1 MALSRIVKTNT
12 VYDSYFWVKWELSD
26 QNVAGN
32 KSTISWSCGITPGHK
47 FYSNAVKMSA
57 VTINGS
63 QVYAGGTYSN
73 ITDYKERTLAS
84 GTLDISHSSDG
95 SKTFTVSAFSGQV
108 WKDSGYLTAT
118 ATAQS
123 FALPT
128 MPRATVPVIGS
139 VILGQTTTISLPRAV
154 SSFTHTLTYSF
165 GSYSGIIAE
174 GAGTEA
180 QWRDV
185 PYDLATQIPSSPT
198 GIGTLTCKT
207 YNGSTLIGTQSVNFT
222 VVVPNNSATQPRDT
236 ISISPISSLAEPFNS
251 LYIQGRTKAK
261 ITHTAV
267 GKYGTTIKSYTATV
281 DGQTYTGQD
290 VTTEILSIPGSRPIT
305 GTVTDNRN
313 IPGTTTSSITVLAY
327 TPPSVERNTSANA
340 LICARALAD
349 GTLDDDG
356 TSLYIA
362 CSRKYSSLYGDNSAS
377 VQVRYKAESGEWS
390 DWVTFFSE
398 NEAIA
403 GVAVAGIAVAGGTGA
418 TGDNYAGVIEGITL
432 AVESPYTIELRAVDR
447 LGESGGTLSFAISTS
462 EATVDLGEG
471 GNSVGVGRRAHVGTE
486 KRLDVAW
493 NSTFEK
499 DVRVSGDLS
508 VGNLTSL
515 KAALVD
521 IFHPVGEYYSSSN
534 PTNPAELFGGTW
546 EEVHGRFLFAED
558 DAHPAGST
566 GGEATHTLTTS
577 EIPYHNHNIGQEG
590 NTSKILPTQIAVSDS
605 SQSEYVTTLQGGA
618 SGWYK
623 SSVAW
628 DGRISTRNQTSPYG
642 QAHNN
647 IPPYLSVYIWHR
659 IA

>member
-12 VYDSYFWVKWELSD
+12 VDDSYFWVKWELSD
-26 QNVAGN
+26 QDIASN
-32 KSTISWSCGITPGHK
+32 KSNISWSCGVTPGHK
-47 FYSNAVKMSA
+47 YYVNAIKMSA
-57 VTINGS
+57 VTINNV

-73 ITDYKERTLAS
+73 ITDYKEHTFAS

-95 SKTFTVSAFSGQV
+95 SKTFTVSAFSGQL
-108 WKDSGYLTAT
+108 WNYSYYLTAT
-118 ATAQS
+118 AEAQS

-128 MPRATVPVIGS
+128 IPRATVPVIGE
-139 VILGQTTTISLPRAV
+139 VVLGQTVTIGLPRAV
-154 SSFTHTLTYSF
+154 PSFTHTLTYTF
-165 GSYSGIIAE
+165 GSSSGTIAE
-174 GAGTEA
+174 SAGTEA
-180 QWRDV
+180 KWRDV
-185 PYDLATQIPSSPT
+185 PYDFATQIPSSPT

-207 YNGSTLIGTQSVNFT
+207 YNGSTLIGTKSVKFT
-222 VVVPNNSATQPRDT
+222 VVVPNNSATQPSDT
-236 ISISPISSLAEPFNS
+236 ISISPVSSLAEPFNS

-267 GKYGTTIKSYTATV
+267 GKYGTTIKSYTVEV

-290 VTTEILSIPGSRPIT
+290 VTTEILSIPGSRSIT

-313 IPGTTTSSITVLAY
+313 IPGTTASSITVLAY
-327 TPPSVERNTSANA
+327 TPPSVERNTSVNA
-340 LICARALAD
+340 LICARALDD

-362 CSRKYSSLYGDNSAS
+362 CSRKYSSLYGNNSAS

-398 NEAIA
+398 NAAVA
-403 GVAVAGIAVAGGTGA
+403 GVAIAGIAVAGGTGA
-418 TGDNYAGVIEGITL
+418 TGDNYSGVIEGITL

-521 IFHPVGEYYSSSN
+521 IFHPVGAYYSSSD
-534 PTNPAELFGGTW
+534 PTSPEELFGGTW
-546 EEVHGRFLFAED
+546 EEIHGRFLFAED
-558 DAHPAGST
+558 HAHPAGSS
-566 GGEATHTLTTS
+566 GGEEAHTLTVS
-577 EIPYHNHNIGQEG
+577 EMPSHNGHLSAGIVGTTPYEKGNYKGFLNSSTMTAYGDIGRGWNVHAG
-590 NTSKILPTQIAVSDS
+590 NEMHPASEAV
-605 SQSEYVTTLQGGA
+605 GG
-618 SGWYK
+618 GK
-623 SSVAW
+623 
-628 DGRISTRNQTSPYG
+628 P
-642 QAHNN
+642 HNN
-647 IPPYLSVYIWHR
+647 MPPYLSVYIWHR

>member
-1 MALSRIVKTNT
+1 MASSGIVKTNT
-12 VYDSYFWVKWELSD
+12 VYDSYFWVKWELAS
-26 QNVAGN
+26 QNIAGN

-108 WKDSGYLTAT
+108 WKESGYLTAN
-118 ATAQS
+118 AAAQS

-128 MPRATVPVIGS
+128 IPRATVPVIGE
-139 VILGQTTTISLPRAV
+139 VVLGQTVTIGLPRAV
-154 SSFTHTLTYSF
+154 SSFTHTLTYTF
-165 GSYSGIIAE
+165 GSSSGTIAE

-207 YNGSTLIGTQSVNFT
+207 YNGSTLIGTQPVNFT
-222 VVVPNNSATQPRDT
+222 VVVPNNSATQPSDT
-236 ISISPISSLAEPFNS
+236 ISISPVSSLAKPFNS

-281 DGQTYTGQD
+281 DGHTYTGRD
-290 VTTEILSIPGSRPIT
+290 TTTEILSIPGSRPIT

-313 IPGTTTSSITVLAY
+313 IPGTTESSIMVLAY
-327 TPPSVERNTSANA
+327 TPPSVERNTSTNA
-340 LICARALAD
+340 LVCARALAN

-356 TSLYIA
+356 TLLYVA
-362 CSRKYSSLYGDNSAS
+362 CSRKFSAINGKNGAS

-390 DWVTFFSE
+390 DWVTFFAERTS
-398 NEAIA
+398 
-403 GVAVAGIAVAGGTGA
+403 
-418 TGDNYAGVIEGITL
+418 GDNYAGIIAGITL
-432 AVESPYTIELRAVDR
+432 AVEYPYTIELRAVDK
-447 LGESGGTLSFAISTS
+447 LGESGGTLSFAVPTS

-471 GNSVGVGRRAHVGTE
+471 GNSLGVGRRAHVGTE

-493 NSTFEK
+493 NAYFEK
-499 DVRVSGDLS
+499 GLQVGGATTLG
-508 VGNLTSL
+508 GNLRGKYLTGTWL
-515 KAALVD
+515 QTTETTDL
-521 IFHPVGEYYSSSN
+521 GETPPKVAVLDNAGWVYYR
-534 PTNPAELFGGTW
+534 TPAELRADLGYGDYVLEQGTSGIWTYRKWASGVAECWAKITQTVTPGGAW
-546 EEVHGRFLFAED
+546 
-558 DAHPAGST
+558 AGTLNLTPYVITVTTPIEFT
-566 GGEATHTLTTS
+566 GIDCVNASAYVGDGHTITSYLTVTN
-577 EIPYHNHNIGQEG
+577 PN
-590 NTSKILPTQIAVSDS
+590 KIL
-605 SQSEYVTTLQGGA
+605 
-618 SGWYK
+618 
-623 SSVAW
+623 
-628 DGRISTRNQTSPYG
+628 IS
-642 QAHNN
+642 A
-647 IPPYLSVYIWHR
+647 LSVYLTGQQECQAYVHVMGR
-659 IA
+659 LK

>member
-12 VYDSYFWVKWELSD
+12 VYDSYFWVKFELID
-26 QNVAGN
+26 QDIAGN

-57 VTINGS
+57 VTINDV

-73 ITDYKERTLAS
+73 ITDYKEHTFAS
-84 GTLDISHSSDG
+84 GALNISHSSDG

-108 WKDSGYLTAT
+108 WKDSGYLTA
-118 ATAQS
+118 AAEAQS

-128 MPRATVPVIGS
+128 IPRSTVPVIGS
-139 VILGQTTTISLPRAV
+139 VVLGQTTIINLPRAV

-165 GSYSGIIAE
+165 GSDSGTIAE
-174 GAGTEA
+174 GAATDA
-180 QWRDV
+180 QWAV
-185 PYDLATQIPSSPT
+185 PYDFATQIPSSPT

-207 YNGSTLIGTQSVNFT
+207 YNGNTLIGTQSVKFT
-222 VVVPNNSATQPRDT
+222 VVVPNNSATQPNDT
-236 ISISPISSLAEPFNS
+236 ISISPVSSLAEPFNS

-267 GKYGTTIKSYTATV
+267 GKYGTAIKSYTAIV

-290 VTTEILSIPGSRPIT
+290 ITTEILSIPGSRSIT
-305 GTVTDNRN
+305 GIVTDNRE

-327 TPPSVERNTSANA
+327 TPPSVERNTSENA

-398 NEAIA
+398 NESVA
-403 GVAVAGIAVAGGTGA
+403 GVAVAGIAVVGA
-418 TGDNYAGVIEGITL
+418 TGDNYAGIIEGITL

-471 GNSVGVGRRAHVGTE
+471 GNSIGVGRRAHIGTE

-521 IFHPVGEYYSSSN
+521 IFHPVGAYYSSSD
-534 PTNPAELFGGTW
+534 PTSPEELFGGTW

-566 GGEATHTLTTS
+566 GGEESHTLTEV
-577 EIPYHNHNIGQEG
+577 EIAPHKHAMAYGPE
-590 NTSKILPTQIAVSDS
+590 S
-605 SQSEYVTTLQGGA
+605 SA
-618 SGWYK
+618 S
-623 SSVAW
+623 
-628 DGRISTRNQTSPYG
+628 STGFPYG
-642 QAHNN
+642 IAAGSATNSAGGRGYASNLGTFSAGGGQPHNN
-647 IPPYLSVYIWHR
+647 MPPYLAVYTWHR
-659 IA
+659 IS

>member
-26 QNVAGN
+26 QNIAGN
-32 KSTISWSCGITPGHK
+32 KSTISWSCGVTPGHK

-73 ITDYKERTLAS
+73 ITDYKERTLSS

-95 SKTFTVSAFSGQV
+95 SKTFTVSAFSGKV
-108 WKDSGYLTAT
+108 WKEDSGGYLTAT
-118 ATAQS
+118 AAAQS

-128 MPRATVPVIGS
+128 IPRATVPVIGE
-139 VILGQTTTISLPRAV
+139 VVLGQTVTIGLPRAV
-154 SSFTHTLTYSF
+154 PSFTHTLTYTF
-165 GSYSGIIAE
+165 GSSSGTIAE

-207 YNGSTLIGTQSVNFT
+207 YNGSTLIGTQPVNFT
-222 VVVPNNSATQPRDT
+222 VVVPNNSATQPSDT
-236 ISISPISSLAEPFNS
+236 ISISPVSSLAKPFNS

-281 DGQTYTGQD
+281 DGQTYTGRD
-290 VTTEILSIPGSRPIT
+290 TTTEILSIPGSRPIT

-313 IPGTTTSSITVLAY
+313 IPGTTESSITVLAY

-340 LICARALAD
+340 LVCARALAD

-356 TSLYIA
+356 TALYVA
-362 CSRKYSSLYGDNSAS
+362 CSRKYSRLNGNNAAS
-377 VQVRYKAESGEWS
+377 VQARYKAESGEWS
-390 DWVTFFSE
+390 AWVTFFAES
-398 NEAIA
+398 AS
-403 GVAVAGIAVAGGTGA
+403 
-418 TGDNYAGVIEGITL
+418 GDNYAGIIAGITL
-432 AVESPYTIELRAVDR
+432 AVESPYTIELRAVDK
-447 LGESGGTLSFAISTS
+447 LGESGGTLSFAVSTA

-471 GNSVGVGRRAHVGTE
+471 GNSVGVGRLAHVGTE

-493 NSTFEK
+493 NAYFEK
-499 DVRVSGDLS
+499 NVF
-508 VGNLTSL
+508 VGGKT
-515 KAALVD
+515 LVD
-521 IFHPVGEYYSSSN
+521 LIYPVGSVYISFNNKADPSM
-534 PTNPAELFGGTW
+534 LFGGTW
-546 EEVHGRFLFAED
+546 ERIRNRFLWAATEN
-558 DAHPAGST
+558 GVMGET
-566 GGEATHTLTTS
+566 GGEESHTLTVDEMPS
-577 EIPYHNHNIGQEG
+577 HKGHLSSGIAGNAPIGKGNYKGYLNSNVMTQFPEG
-590 NTSKILPTQIAVSDS
+590 NYRGWNVYIGNEMHPASEAV
-605 SQSEYVTTLQGGA
+605 GG
-618 SGWYK
+618 
-623 SSVAW
+623 
-628 DGRISTRNQTSPYG
+628 G
-642 QAHNN
+642 QPHNN
-647 IPPYLSVYIWHR
+647 MPPFIQVAMWKR